1 MRVLSLGIMDIRGDL
16 EDMERTKRINQKTE
30 KSKENRDIKGTRG
43 NSKKVEGSK
52 EKKEHRSRGFW
63 ENKRK
68 KRTNKKIKNS
78 KKIRKSAKNMK
89 TWKSPHKRKVRP
101 SKIPIKRAET
111 ALGNRGNRSYRPMR
125 IKNFGSIWGLL
136 NPPKKN
142 RNRKPTKKVTLENS
156 DQARGNGA
164 WESRESEL

>member
-63 ENKRK
+63 ENKRE
-68 KRTNKKIKNS
+68 KRTNRKNKKFKENPEIRQEHEDLEVAPQTKKIEPR
-78 KKIRKSAKNMK
+78 KIRSSARRRRLGIAGIGVTGRCALKFLGRFEV
-89 TWKSPHKRKVRP
+89 SY
-101 SKIPIKRAET
+101 IPPDFASFPITPPRE
-111 ALGNRGNRSYRPMR
+111 
-125 IKNFGSIWGLL
+125 GS
-136 NPPKKN
+136 
-142 RNRKPTKKVTLENS
+142 
-156 DQARGNGA
+156 
-164 WESRESEL
+164 

>member
-68 KRTNKKIKNS
+68 KRTNKKIKKFKENPEIRQEHEDLEVAPQT
-78 KKIRKSAKNMK
+78 KK
-89 TWKSPHKRKVRP
+89 
-101 SKIPIKRAET
+101 
-111 ALGNRGNRSYRPMR
+111 
-125 IKNFGSIWGLL
+125 L
-136 NPPKKN
+136 NPEK
-142 RNRKPTKKVTLENS
+142 S
-156 DQARGNGA
+156 DLARGDGA
-164 WESRESEL
+164 WESRGSELQADVH

>member
-78 KKIRKSAKNMK
+78 KEIRKSAPLREQHPETFRN
-89 TWKSPHKRKVRP
+89 SI
-101 SKIPIKRAET
+101 SKYFKQLCTSFWISNGMRMNILIPQKILR
-111 ALGNRGNRSYRPMR
+111 
-125 IKNFGSIWGLL
+125 
-136 NPPKKN
+136 
-142 RNRKPTKKVTLENS
+142 
-156 DQARGNGA
+156 
-164 WESRESEL
+164 

>member
-1 MRVLSLGIMDIRGDL
+1 MSPGESHKFMSQSERLKTGCTDRESRETSIPPSPRAPRPRERERMRVLSLGIMDIRGDL
-16 EDMERTKRINQKTE
+16 EDMERTKRINQQTE

-89 TWKSPHKRKVRP
+89 TWKSPHKRK
-101 SKIPIKRAET
+101 K
-111 ALGNRGNRSYRPMR
+111 
-125 IKNFGSIWGLL
+125 L
-136 NPPKKN
+136 NPEK
-142 RNRKPTKKVTLENS
+142 S
-156 DQARGNGA
+156 DLARGDGA
-164 WESRESEL
+164 WESRESELQADAH